1 MAKLKIK
8 KDGAIHDSVP
18 SFTKVE
24 QHEKS
29 SAKTKRA
36 MFMTRSKTAFSITDD
51 HAVHEHMKDVRD
63 PELITKSNVELSDMD
78 HETVHYSMKQNKKAN
93 KDLTETEND
102 DLLWQKAKYHAAS
115 RILEENRVDSKS
127 SDKRSTLRKQYSEG
141 ANQID
146 NTDTLCSTFQETDLS
161 DMIRVS
167 PLVKGIKDTKESDTK
182 KHTKQRR
189 HAVCEIDDT
198 DRKMVY
204 NTIKYYRRL
213 RFIETYT

>member
-8 KDGAIHDSVP
+8 KDGAIHESVP
-18 SFTKVE
+18 SFKKVE
-24 QHEKS
+24 QPEKS

-36 MFMTRSKTAFSITDD
+36 MFMTRSKTTYSITDD
-51 HAVHEHMKDVRD
+51 HAVHEHIKDVRD
-63 PELITKSNVELSDMD
+63 PELISKSYVELSDTD
-78 HETVHYSMKQNKKAN
+78 HETGHYSVKQNKKAN
-93 KDLTETEND
+93 RDLTETEND
-102 DLLWQKAKYHAAS
+102 DLLWQRAKYHAAS

-141 ANQID
+141 ANKID
-146 NTDTLCSTFQETDLS
+146 NTDTLYNTFEEIDLS

-167 PLVKGIKDTKESDTK
+167 PLVKGIKDTKDSDTK
-182 KHTKQRR
+182 KLTKQRR